1 MKNSFMSRAI
11 ELAIENVNARRGGP
25 FAALIVKDGRIL
37 AEGTNLVTTSM
48 DPTAHAEITAIRNA
62 CRILNSFH
70 LGGCEIYTSCEPCPM
85 CLGGVYWSRV
95 DRLYYAGT
103 REDAAAAGFDDA
115 LIYEQIQLPPELR
128 SIPMIGM
135 MRSESKAAFEA
146 WRNLSAKTPY

>member
-11 ELAIENVNARRGGP
+11 ELAVENVNARRGGP
-25 FAALIVKDGRIL
+25 FAALVVKEGELI
-37 AEGTNLVTTSM
+37 AEGTNLVTSAM

-62 CRILNSFH
+62 CRKLNTFH
-70 LGGCEIYTSCEPCPM
+70 LTGCEIYTSCEPCPM

-115 LIYEQIQLPPELR
+115 FIYAQIQLPVELR

-135 MRSESKAAFEA
+135 MRQESLAAFQS
-146 WRNLSAKTPY
+146 WRNLAAKVPY